1 MPEAGGRIL
10 HARSSEGIHVLRLL
24 GEVRYPLAPALDAW
38 LRRVFEAG
46 PAPAGFVIDLSLTE
60 ALDSTHLGLL
70 ARLNT
75 RLRQAGAPR
84 ATLVTGRP
92 DITEVLL
99 SMGFDEEFHL
109 VHPDGRFAVAEGQT
123 IVEGAAD
130 DAGATDDETMA
141 RTVLE
146 AHRALMALNERN
158 REQFKDVVAILELEQ
173 AQRGGGVV

>member
-10 HARSSEGIHVLRLL
+10 HARSSAGIHVLRLL

-46 PAPAGFVIDLSLTE
+46 PAPAGFVIDLSQTE

-109 VHPDGRFAVAEGQT
+109 VHPDGRPAAVAQGET
-123 IVEGAAD
+123 VAEGAAD
-130 DAGATDDETMA
+130 DADDETMA

-158 REQFKDVVAILELEQ
+158 REQFKDVVAILEMEQ
-173 AQRGGGVV
+173 AQRGGGVA

>member
-46 PAPAGFVIDLSLTE
+46 PAPAGFVIDLSQTE

-109 VHPDGRFAVAEGQT
+109 VHPDGRPAVLEGQT
-123 IVEGAAD
+123 IAEGAAD
-130 DAGATDDETMA
+130 DADADDETMA

-173 AQRGGGVV
+173 AQRGSGVA